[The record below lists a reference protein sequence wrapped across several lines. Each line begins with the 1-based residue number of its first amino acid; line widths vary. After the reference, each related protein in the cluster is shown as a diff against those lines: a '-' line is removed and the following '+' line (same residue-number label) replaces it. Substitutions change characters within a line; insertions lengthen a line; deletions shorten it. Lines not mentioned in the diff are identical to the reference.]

1 MQVCQRS
8 RTILPKKRLLGDLAG
23 LYVVLQHAQ
32 NHSEDAALVSLHEEG
47 KGILVP
53 MLTGFHELS
62 VVLLGL
68 RRDDALERYLQMVC
82 QLHEILVPKTWSY
95 LPLLDRGFLKHVLR
109 GLLFMN

>member
-1 MQVCQRS
+1 MAAPTMQQKS
-8 RTILPKKRLLGDLAG
+8 LLGDLAG
-23 LYVVLQHAQ
+23 LFVVLQHAQ
-32 NHSEDAALVSLHEEG
+32 NYIEDAALVSLHEEG

-68 RRDDALERYLQMVC
+68 RRDDARERYLQRVC

-95 LPLLDRGFLKHVLR
+95 LPLLDRAF
-109 GLLFMN
+109 